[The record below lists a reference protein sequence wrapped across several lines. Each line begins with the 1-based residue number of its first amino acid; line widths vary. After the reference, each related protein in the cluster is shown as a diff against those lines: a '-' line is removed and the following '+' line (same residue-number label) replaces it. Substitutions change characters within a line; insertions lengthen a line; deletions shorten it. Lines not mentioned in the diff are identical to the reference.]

1 MVAVGHPVGWR
12 VVRRHGFRLARNR
25 LTRMADDDAVFAA
38 LGDPTRRRILDR
50 LSIDG
55 PLTATELA
63 PDYPMSRQA
72 VVKHLG
78 TLAGAGLLVPER
90 VGRDVR
96 YRVRAEAMS
105 EAAGWLAN
113 ISARWDRRLAALDRQ
128 VRDEL

>member
-1 MVAVGHPVGWR
+1 
-12 VVRRHGFRLARNR
+12 
-25 LTRMADDDAVFAA
+25 MADDDAVFAA

-50 LSIDG
+50 LSVDG

-96 YRVRAEAMS
+96 YRVRAEAMG

-113 ISARWDRRLAALDRQ
+113 VRARWDQRLAALDRQ

>member
-1 MVAVGHPVGWR
+1 
-12 VVRRHGFRLARNR
+12 
-25 LTRMADDDAVFAA
+25 MADEDAVFAA

-50 LSIDG
+50 LSVDG
-55 PLTATELA
+55 PMTATQLA

-78 TLAGAGLLVPER
+78 TLADAGLLVPER

-96 YRVRAEAMS
+96 YRVRAEAMG
-105 EAAGWLAN
+105 EAADWLAD

-128 VRDEL
+128 VRKGL

>member
-1 MVAVGHPVGWR
+1 M
-12 VVRRHGFRLARNR
+12 
-25 LTRMADDDAVFAA
+25 TRMADDDAVFAA
-38 LGDPTRRRILDR
+38 LGDPTRRHILDR
-50 LSIDG
+50 LSTDG

-105 EAAGWLAN
+105 EAADWLADV
-113 ISARWDRRLAALDRQ
+113 SARWDRRLAALDRQ
-128 VRDEL
+128 VRRQL

>member
-1 MVAVGHPVGWR
+1 
-12 VVRRHGFRLARNR
+12 
-25 LTRMADDDAVFAA
+25 MADDDAVFAA

-50 LSIDG
+50 LSADG

-72 VVKHLG
+72 IVKHLG

-96 YRVRAEAMS
+96 YRVSADAMAEAT
-105 EAAGWLAN
+105 AWLAA
-113 ISARWDRRLAALDRQ
+113 ITARWDRRLAALDRQ
-128 VRDEL
+128 VRNEL